1 METGVHGALLLPHAF
16 FPLMHPS
23 LASKRCWECPAGGQ
37 HRCSW
42 AGWLAVLGPSSPL
55 AAQGSMEARRRT
67 GVGCGFFSCCFLAF
81 CPLSYDRKWYFA
93 KQLAAQQ
100 LGAQEGWEKQCGVW
114 DGGGVLPLLPQSLGH
129 RSGTG
134 GDGTSPAPPAL
145 TSCSAPAASS
155 LSLGSSQLLSMPIP
169 SLRFKPGVG
178 PRALEVSMG
187 SLVPTNPW
195 PHPAAAPPILLA
207 CTNRAARALRYLQGQ
222 GLII

>member
-1 METGVHGALLLPHAF
+1 MRKRETTGEKTIPNVASRDRSCTEHPYRQGQCWLGA
-16 FPLMHPS
+16 PLGDRG
-23 LASKRCWECPAGGQ
+23 A
-37 HRCSW
+37 RCS
-42 AGWLAVLGPSSPL
+42 ASSPCFFSLNASFTCQQTVLGVPCRW
-55 AAQGSMEARRRT
+55 AAQVQLGRVVGSAGSQQPLGCT
-67 GVGCGFFSCCFLAF
+67 GEHGGTEEDWGRSWVFSCCFLAF

-178 PRALEVSMG
+178 P
-187 SLVPTNPW
+187 
-195 PHPAAAPPILLA
+195 
-207 CTNRAARALRYLQGQ
+207 
-222 GLII
+222 

>member
-114 DGGGVLPLLPQSLGH
+114 DGGGVLPLLPQS
-129 RSGTG
+129 T
-134 GDGTSPAPPAL
+134 AAAQAVMAPAL
-145 TSCSAPAASS
+145 LPQPSLCALPLQLLPFPWAHPSS
-155 LSLGSSQLLSMPIP
+155 SPCPSHPYALSLLS
-169 SLRFKPGVG
+169 
-178 PRALEVSMG
+178 ALE
-187 SLVPTNPW
+187 LWRCRWDPW
-195 PHPAAAPPILLA
+195 CQQTHGPILLPPLPFCWHA
-207 CTNRAARALRYLQGQ
+207 QTELHVP
-222 GLII
+222 